1 MFLLNIKMSYFF
13 NKQTL
18 LQKAKTDI
26 IIVVVEKKLVS
37 VVWQIKMFWKKKQK
51 INIKPC
57 QNKKKKQKENIH
69 EISTEGWKKKASQ
82 MSIE

>member
-1 MFLLNIKMSYFF
+1 MSYFF